1 MVYVAVVLPLLCGCR
16 KDLCYDHE
24 SHSFSVKT
32 DVAASWEQEWE
43 RTYAVDWEQEWNAAW
58 RRGYDELRPEVS
70 EGIRGVVYNP
80 DGRFVENN
88 LPAEGGR
95 LPMSRLL

>member
-1 MVYVAVVLPLLCGCR
+1 MRRFSAHMVYVAVVLPLLCGCR

-58 RRGYDELRPEVS
+58 RRVYGVS
-70 EGIRGVVYNP
+70 FIILTGGLWRIICRQRGDAFP
-80 DGRFVENN
+80 
-88 LPAEGGR
+88 
-95 LPMSRLL
+95 